1 MTILYLQ
8 GAAAGAIYVYS
19 SRYKEHNIEPDMQ
32 SSKNAFKNTH
42 SKVSNFS
49 IYQYLKFLI
58 ENKVPVVEIE
68 SVIGNTSAPRH
79 SISEN
84 I

>member
-8 GAAAGAIYVYS
+8 GATAGAIYVYS
-19 SRYKEHNIEPDMQ
+19 SRYKEHNIEPGVQ

-42 SKVSNFS
+42 FKVSKFS
-49 IYQYLKFLI
+49 INQCFRFLI
-58 ENKVPVVEIE
+58 ENKVPLVDVE
-68 SVIGNTSAPRH
+68 SVIGNTPAPRH